1 MDGGEFRLTIQ
12 AVPGDG
18 DCLFYSVSHIL
29 HSRFSKAELKSAVP
43 KMSELAKYLRS
54 KVAMRV
60 MDVTDEESNSII
72 STWHRLWSDA
82 LREKDMELMME
93 MRHMQNVM
101 QPMSTIDRK
110 ILFRNMLNPGI
121 YWGDEFALKTMEKA
135 LSCIFVVVNDRFEI
149 VQREYSKSGVNP
161 STAKW
166 ISMLLLR
173 GMHYEPLHDNTG
185 NYCWTMG
192 QLPDVIQNFV
202 NQLFRD

>member
-1 MDGGEFRLTIQ
+1 MNFRLNIQ
-12 AVPGDG
+12 PVPGDG

-29 HSRFSKAELKSAVP
+29 NNRFSSAERKSAIP
-43 KMSELAKYLRS
+43 KISELAKYLRS

-60 MDVTDEESNSII
+60 MDARDEESNAII
-72 STWHRLWSDA
+72 STWHKLWSDA
-82 LREKDMELMME
+82 LREKDTELMME

-135 LSCIFVVVNDRFEI
+135 LGCIFVVVNDRFEI
-149 VQREYSKSGVNP
+149 VQREYTKSGVSP

-173 GMHYEPLHDNTG
+173 GMHYEPLHDNSGT
-185 NYCWTMG
+185 YCWTMG

-202 NQLFRD
+202 NQLFRDA